1 MRGSV
6 VTDDLSGKVVL
17 VTGAAGGIGT
27 CLAEMAAGAGASVLL
42 ADLDSDA
49 VQRLASRLGGAA
61 VRCDVTRPEDSA
73 SAVRAAVERYG
84 GLDVALL
91 NAGVVLDL
99 RLGPDFDLAA
109 YRREMGVN
117 IDGPVFGVNAAL
129 PALRQRG
136 GGRIVVTA
144 SLAGLTGTTSDP
156 IYCASKHAAVGL
168 VRALGPRLRE
178 ENVLINAVCPGF
190 TDTTMVDRIRPVI
203 ADAQIPLLEPSAVAE
218 AVFAVLASDRA
229 GEAWYVQPGRP
240 AAPFAFRGIPGPRD
254 PGGQPVGRAPSPP
267 GAGSAPSAA
276 AAR

>member
-1 MRGSV
+1 
-6 VTDDLSGKVVL
+6 VTDDLTGKVVL
-17 VTGAAGGIGT
+17 VTGAAGGIGS
-27 CLAEMAAGAGASVLL
+27 CLAEMAAAAGASVML
-42 ADLDSDA
+42 ADVASDP
-49 VQRLASRLGGAA
+49 VQRLAERLGAAA
-61 VRCDVTRPEDSA
+61 VRCDVTRPEDSVD
-73 SAVRAAVERYG
+73 AVRATVERYG
-84 GLDVALL
+84 GLDIALL

-99 RLGPDFDLAA
+99 RIGRDFDLAA

-129 PALRQRG
+129 PALRRRG

-156 IYCASKHAAVGL
+156 VYCASKHAAVGL
-168 VRALGPRLRE
+168 VRSLGPRLQE

-203 ADAQIPLLEPSAVAE
+203 ADAEIPLLEPSSVAE
-218 AVFAVLASDRA
+218 AVFTILASDRG

-254 PGGQPVGRAPSPP
+254 PGGKPVGRAPS
-267 GAGSAPSAA
+267 AG